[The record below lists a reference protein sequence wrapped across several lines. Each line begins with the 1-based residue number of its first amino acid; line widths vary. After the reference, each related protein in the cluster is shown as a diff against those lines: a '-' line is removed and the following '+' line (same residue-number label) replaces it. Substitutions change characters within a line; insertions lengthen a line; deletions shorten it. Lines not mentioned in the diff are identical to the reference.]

1 MKIFITGNLGFIG
14 SYLSEELIMENHS
27 LIGYDIQEHKGN
39 VGYPSAQGDVRD
51 VLRLQQSIPH
61 DTELIIH
68 LAAEH
73 KDFGVSEDEYFDV
86 NERGTQYLLECATK
100 YNINKFIFY
109 SSVAIYGNQKF
120 TTEETVPEPG
130 NPYGASKLAAENLI
144 SKWARKNRNREVAII
159 RPTVVFGPNNFANIY
174 KLVSKVCDHRFIWVG
189 DGNNVKSVAYVENL
203 VSANLFIMDKLKP
216 GVSVF
221 NYVDEPQM
229 STKQIVNLITEI
241 AGVTVP
247 KVRIPISYALGIT
260 KFIELLAV
268 ISGQDFAITSSRIKK
283 FTTTTYHYA
292 DKIRDVGFRPKFTLK
307 EGMRTYVQWYLEE
320 GRFLKE
326 IASRSGSYD

>member
-144 SKWARKNRNREVAII
+144 SMIKNSKKEEFVYQSKGQLAII
-159 RPTVVFGPNNFANIY
+159 GKRTGIATILGMNISGFLAWLIWRNVYLLKVPTFDKKTRVFLDWMIDLFFDRDVSRLNYIKRETEKEY
-174 KLVSKVCDHRFIWVG
+174 KLLD
-189 DGNNVKSVAYVENL
+189 E
-203 VSANLFIMDKLKP
+203 
-216 GVSVF
+216 
-221 NYVDEPQM
+221 VDD
-229 STKQIVNLITEI
+229 L
-241 AGVTVP
+241 
-247 KVRIPISYALGIT
+247 
-260 KFIELLAV
+260 
-268 ISGQDFAITSSRIKK
+268 
-283 FTTTTYHYA
+283 
-292 DKIRDVGFRPKFTLK
+292 
-307 EGMRTYVQWYLEE
+307 W
-320 GRFLKE
+320 
-326 IASRSGSYD
+326 